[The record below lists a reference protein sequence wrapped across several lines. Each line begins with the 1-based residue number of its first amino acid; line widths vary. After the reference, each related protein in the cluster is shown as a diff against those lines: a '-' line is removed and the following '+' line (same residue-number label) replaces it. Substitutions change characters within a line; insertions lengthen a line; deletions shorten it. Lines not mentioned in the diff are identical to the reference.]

1 MKKALS
7 LLILFFTVTCLTAQ
21 DTWTTLL
28 PETTDD
34 AWVIE
39 DMVKTNDGGFAI
51 LGNFLSPIYLYK
63 YNGEGEL
70 LWEKTYLFGEDNHMF
85 PRDMVELSNG
95 NLAIIGQINV
105 PAWYQFVFITN
116 SEGDSLSLQLYTE
129 YDYFKDLTSDGNQLY
144 FKCWPINSGIDS
156 VLFVKSDANGM
167 IIDQN
172 KLPNFGKTYIIPN
185 EQKMITLK
193 SQTDS
198 IVFYR
203 FNINGDLELI
213 KKQYNDLDMNG
224 SALIE
229 QTNGGNLG
237 FYQEEGMLI
246 LDDNFNLLY
255 TLPVDNDYL
264 DIFETNW
271 PLLPEHVLGTS
282 DDGFLL
288 TGYAW
293 NANLPFEQSMVYM
306 IKLSAF
312 GEVEWKRVYNGNYS
326 LALNN
331 ARHVVEVNDGYVF
344 VGVDLEY
351 GQIWLV
357 KFNEQGWFT
366 GTDELK
372 EKNKINVYPNPC
384 YDHLLLTLPDSV
396 QDGELLIFNTQG
408 QMVLKTEAQGTSP
421 LRVEVASLND
431 GMYYFEMRD
440 TNSVNTYTG
449 RFIKH

>member
-1 MKKALS
+1 MKKIFSCLLFLYFS
-7 LLILFFTVTCLTAQ
+7 LTCLSAQ

-39 DMVKTNDGGFAI
+39 DMVKTNDGGFAV
-51 LGNFLSPIYLYK
+51 LGNFYAPIYLYK
-63 YNGEGEL
+63 YNAEGEL
-70 LWEKTYLFGEDNHMF
+70 LWDRTYLFGEDNHMF

-95 NLAIIGQINV
+95 NLAIIGRINT
-105 PAWYQFVFITN
+105 PAWYQFVFITS

-129 YDYFKDLTSDGNQLY
+129 YEYFRNLVTNGDQL
-144 FKCWPINSGIDS
+144 FFMGSNVSGQDSTFTIKTDSNGVLLEHNHFHCQCFAHIN
-156 VLFVKSDANGM
+156 ANGQN
-167 IIDQN
+167 IIN
-172 KLPNFGKTYIIPN
+172 L
-185 EQKMITLK
+185 E
-193 SQTDS
+193 SQSDS
-198 IVFYR
+198 IVFKR
-203 FNINGDLELI
+203 HSFEGDLEF
-213 KKQYNDLDMNG
+213 KKKYFNDLGMNHL
-224 SALIE
+224 ALI
-229 QTNGGNLG
+229 QHTALGNLA

-246 LDDNFNLLY
+246 LDNNFNLLY
-255 TLPVDNDYL
+255 TIPNDNDHL
-264 DIFETNW
+264 GIPETSW
-271 PLLPEHVLGTS
+271 QLWPEHVLGTS
-282 DDGFLL
+282 DGGLLL

-293 NANLPFEQSMVYM
+293 NANLSFDQSMVYM
-306 IKLSAF
+306 IKLSAI

-331 ARHVVEVNDGYVF
+331 ARHVVEVDDGYVF